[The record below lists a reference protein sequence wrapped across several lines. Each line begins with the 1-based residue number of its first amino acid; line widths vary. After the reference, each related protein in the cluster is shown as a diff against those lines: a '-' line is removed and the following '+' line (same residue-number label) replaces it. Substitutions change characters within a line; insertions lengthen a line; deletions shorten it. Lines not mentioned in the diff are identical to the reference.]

1 MHRCCKQTKNHQ
13 KNEYKLNKVINNLS
27 KGIFLCDDDDT
38 LIGLYTD

>member
-38 LIGLYTD
+38 WIGLYTD